1 MLEQR
6 VARLEEDMKEVK
18 STLKGIEAAVLE
30 IRTELKHVPKMVDH
44 AALKSEVAEI
54 RGRMS
59 QMPTLLQLVVIVI
72 TTWSAGAAIV
82 FTLLRI
88 AR

>member
-6 VARLEEDMKEVK
+6 VARLEEDIKDVK
-18 STLKGIEAAVLE
+18 STLKGIEAAILE
-30 IRTELKHVPKMVDH
+30 IKTDLKHVPKMNEY
-44 AALKSEVAEI
+44 ASLRAEI
-54 RGRMS
+54 GEIKGRVS
-59 QMPTLLQLVVIVI
+59 QMPTLLQLVVTII

-82 FTLLRI
+82 FTLLRM